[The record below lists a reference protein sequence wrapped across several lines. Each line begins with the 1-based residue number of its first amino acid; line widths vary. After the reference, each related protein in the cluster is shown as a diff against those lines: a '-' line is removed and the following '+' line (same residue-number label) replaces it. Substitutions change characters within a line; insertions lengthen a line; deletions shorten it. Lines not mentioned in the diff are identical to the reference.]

1 MTQPVRQVDVV
12 LLGGGRSR
20 RMGQDKASLVVA
32 GRRLIDHVLDDL
44 AGLPEVG
51 RVVVVA
57 PDELPVPP
65 GVLQTMEEPPGGGP
79 VAGLLAGLDELASRP
94 QDWVGVLTCDAPRAA
109 RLIPQLLTA
118 ALGNPDVDGVLADA
132 GGRRQYLCAVY
143 RVHALRAGVV
153 GSAHGHPM
161 HRLASRLHTVDLQ
174 VSDDLA
180 TDLDDMADVSRFLAK
195 SSEPDISS

>member
-1 MTQPVRQVDVV
+1 MQSARQIDVV

-44 AGLPEVG
+44 AGLPQVS

-79 VAGLLAGLDELASRP
+79 VAGLLAGLDELGSHP
-94 QDWVGVLTCDAPRAA
+94 DDWVGVLTCDAPRAA
-109 RLIPQLLTA
+109 RLIPQLFAA
-118 ALGNPDVDGVLADA
+118 ALGNPGVDGVLADA

-143 RVHALRAGVV
+143 RARALRAGVV

-161 HRLASRLHTVDLQ
+161 HRLASRLRTIDLR
-174 VSDDLA
+174 VSDELA
-180 TDLDDMADVSRFLAK
+180 TDLDDMVDVSRFLAQ
-195 SSEPDISS
+195 SNEPDIST